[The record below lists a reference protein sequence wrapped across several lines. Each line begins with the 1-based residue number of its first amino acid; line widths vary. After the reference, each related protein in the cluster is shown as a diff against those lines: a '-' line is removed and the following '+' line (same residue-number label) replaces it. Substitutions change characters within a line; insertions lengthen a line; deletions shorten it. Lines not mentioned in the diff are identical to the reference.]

1 MKLSVD
7 LNSASKVNQGTYA
20 IALRESEIEREILDT
35 EKNIN
40 KLKYLN
46 LHYKEMLKYN
56 VHLE

>member
-1 MKLSVD
+1 M
-7 LNSASKVNQGTYA
+7 YA
-20 IALRESEIEREILDT
+20 TALRESEIEREIWDT